1 MEEFLKIINSNDD
14 RCHSDHVYIIACLKI
29 LLDLETNGNWMI
41 TCITDTH
48 KNLKEVKK
56 NEAILI
62 PNGEDGA
69 LNCFEIIKYMSV
81 LYKFHSLFY
90 EILQ

>member
-1 MEEFLKIINSNDD
+1 
-14 RCHSDHVYIIACLKI
+14 
-29 LLDLETNGNWMI
+29 MI

-62 PNGEDGA
+62 PNGEDDA